1 MKSLGFK
8 RYLNQ
13 QAMISTIYIIS
24 FTVYTVDFFK
34 FTKGHL
40 TFVHLISLTF
50 SENGQTIESYAI
62 TKPQP
67 EVEHAF
73 IRCNQVDFLYEAS

>member
-13 QAMISTIYIIS
+13 QAIILYHLL
-24 FTVYTVDFFK
+24 VYNVDFF
-34 FTKGHL
+34 KGHL

-50 SENGQTIESYAI
+50 SENGQTNESYAI